1 MEKRLLN
8 HSELIVDTSFL
19 LPFVGIKVKGI
30 DERLLEGKRIY
41 YPSLMLTELIA
52 VIMKEVRKL
61 KLKKIPEEAIKGLF
75 YINSTV
81 NFITLEDLNLVYEI
95 ISEGWNDIFDAILYS
110 SYASTKIPLITL
122 DKMFYDFL
130 NKKGFNVSEIILL

>member
-1 MEKRLLN
+1 
-8 HSELIVDTSFL
+8 
-19 LPFVGIKVKGI
+19 
-30 DERLLEGKRIY
+30 RLLEGKRIY